1 MTASLVE
8 KSNHDGSEFHV
19 FLASD
24 FENVLLSR
32 SILERGWRIV
42 AVYEVMVPM
51 CEAEY
56 NNGVNTTRNVL
67 RPEARFLCLRGE
79 RGDLVEGLQC
89 RLAALAADLLEAKKH
104 IGALGI
110 EKDVLTTKMRQLEER
125 HSTLRNNADTIRED
139 RDKAH
144 QRLKDARAH
153 HQKLEADFGAVRAA
167 IGEIALKKILDTV
180 DPKAVK
186 VLT

>member
-24 FENVLLSR
+24 FENVLLRR
-32 SILERGWRIV
+32 SILEQGWRIV

-51 CEAEY
+51 CETEY

-110 EKDVLTTKMRQLEER
+110 ERDVLKTKMRQLEEQ
-125 HSTLRNNADTIRED
+125 HSTLGRNTVAIRED

-144 QRLKDARAH
+144 QRLKAAQEH
-153 HQKLEADFGAVRAA
+153 HRQLEVDFGKVRAA
-167 IGEIALKKILDTV
+167 IGEISLKKILD
-180 DPKAVK
+180 PKVP
-186 VLT
+186 T